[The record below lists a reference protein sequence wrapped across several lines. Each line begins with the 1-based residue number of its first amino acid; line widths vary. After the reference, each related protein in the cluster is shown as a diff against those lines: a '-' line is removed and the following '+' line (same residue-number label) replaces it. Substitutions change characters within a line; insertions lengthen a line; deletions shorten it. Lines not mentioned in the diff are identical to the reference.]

1 MIYINYYL
9 SESITIFYAMTYF
22 KRYIDDDVKAL
33 LKNNCLV
40 FLSGPKG
47 CGKTTTAQKQALFTL
62 DLSNSINREKFSI
75 LGANHSDLLLS
86 DTSPILIDEW
96 LHEPLIL
103 ELAKKEIDDSA
114 PCKQFILTSSISTDI
129 CHDDPFKIDS
139 KDIAKLTMHTMSLF
153 ESNDSNGAVSLN
165 SLFEKPKVF
174 ARSSLKIGDIAYLA
188 CRGGLPDTLNQDKD
202 KALQIAKNYVEDLLN
217 IQINTLKGRKKKID
231 TSRLALKALAC
242 FIGTQTS
249 LSKIAKD
256 ISLSKKITD
265 ETLSTYLTALKKIY
279 VVENSK
285 AFVPYLKSKTA
296 IRTTDTWYFND
307 PAIACVALGIT
318 PLNYLDDI
326 GLFLRIFKNLC
337 IRDLRVYAEVNG
349 GTVYHY
355 RDKTG
360 LECDAVVA
368 LRNGKY
374 GLIEIKLGGPKQVEE
389 GAKNLNKLESL
400 IDDTR
405 MEKPSFKMVLTAID
419 DIAYQRQDKV
429 YVVPIG
435 CLSA

>member
-1 MIYINYYL
+1 
-9 SESITIFYAMTYF
+9 MTYF

-62 DLSNSINREKFSI
+62 DLGNSINRDKFSI
-75 LGANHSDLLLS
+75 LGASYSDLLLT
-86 DTSPILIDEW
+86 DASPILIDEW
-96 LHEPLIL
+96 QLEPLIL
-103 ELAKKEIDDSA
+103 ELAKNEIDDSA
-114 PCKQFILTSSISTDI
+114 PCKQFIFTSSISTDI
-129 CHDDPFKIDS
+129 SHGVPFNIDT
-139 KDIAKLTMHTMSLF
+139 KDITKLTMHTMSLF

-165 SLFEKPKVF
+165 SLFEKSKVF

-265 ETLSTYLTALKKIY
+265 ETLSTYLTA
-279 VVENSK
+279 
-285 AFVPYLKSKTA
+285 
-296 IRTTDTWYFND
+296 
-307 PAIACVALGIT
+307 
-318 PLNYLDDI
+318 
-326 GLFLRIFKNLC
+326 
-337 IRDLRVYAEVNG
+337 
-349 GTVYHY
+349 
-355 RDKTG
+355 
-360 LECDAVVA
+360 
-368 LRNGKY
+368 
-374 GLIEIKLGGPKQVEE
+374 
-389 GAKNLNKLESL
+389 
-400 IDDTR
+400 
-405 MEKPSFKMVLTAID
+405 
-419 DIAYQRQDKV
+419 
-429 YVVPIG
+429 
-435 CLSA
+435 